1 MSATTLKT
9 PARPVGEPSTSSKS
23 RPYKNKYWKPP
34 AAKICVGCYVKWNM
48 EACKDSCPVW
58 QISRV
63 TSVNANG
70 TYDVDY
76 YDGIDDDAF
85 SVTLLGSQIESVTC
99 KKPSA
104 ATTHHHAKV

>member
-1 MSATTLKT
+1 MSATALT

-23 RPYKNKYWKPP
+23 RPYNNKYLKPP
-34 AAKICVGCYVKWNM
+34 VAKIGVGCYVKWNM

-76 YDGIDDDAF
+76 YDGISDDAL
-85 SVTLLGSQIESVTC
+85 SVTLLGSQIELVTL
-99 KKPSA
+99 
-104 ATTHHHAKV
+104 